1 MMKAKIIALDGKAAG
16 EIDLNPAVFGLT
28 PRKDILQRVVEWQRA
43 RKQAGT
49 HATKGRSDVSGTTK
63 KPWKQKGS
71 GKARTGSR
79 RGVQWVGGGIAFGP
93 VVRSHAY
100 DLTKKFRKLGLRH
113 ALSAKQAEGSL
124 IILDST
130 IAADAKAKT
139 LSAAIVQHGWQ
150 KPLIIDVTVDANFA
164 LASRNLKHVDVL
176 PQVGINVY
184 DILRHKELV
193 LTKAAVATLEAR
205 LA

>member
-1 MMKAKIIALDGKAAG
+1 MKAKIIALDGKAAG
-16 EIDLNPAVFGLT
+16 EMDLNPAIFGLT

-43 RKQAGT
+43 KRQAGT
-49 HATKGRSDVSGTTK
+49 HLVKGRGEVSGTTK
-63 KPWKQKGS
+63 KPHKQKGS
-71 GKARTGSR
+71 GRARAGSR
-79 RGVQWVGGGIAFGP
+79 RGAQWVGGGTVFGP

-113 ALSAKQAEGSL
+113 ALSAKQSAGEL
-124 IILDST
+124 VILDGA
-130 IAADAKAKT
+130 IAKDAKTKFVADSIAK
-139 LSAAIVQHGWQ
+139 HGWV
-150 KPLIIDVTVDANFA
+150 KPLIIDVSVDEAFGRA
-164 LASRNLKHVDVL
+164 ARNIKHVDVL

-193 LTKAAVATLEAR
+193 LTKAAVETLEAR

>member
-1 MMKAKIIALDGKAAG
+1 MKAKVIAFDGKAAG
-16 EIDLNPAVFGLT
+16 EIQLNPAVFGLT

-43 RKQAGT
+43 KKQAGT
-49 HATKGRSDVSGTTK
+49 HLVKSRSDVSGTTK

-71 GKARTGSR
+71 GRARAGSR
-79 RGVQWVGGGIAFGP
+79 RSTQFVGGGTIFGP

-100 DLTKKFRKLGLRH
+100 DLTKKFRQLGLRH
-113 ALSAKQAEGSL
+113 ALSAKQAAGEL
-124 IILDST
+124 IILDGVAT
-130 IAADAKAKT
+130 KETKTKAIA
-139 LSAAIVQHGWQ
+139 LAIGKHGWQ
-150 KPLIIDVTVDANFA
+150 KPLIVDVSVEESFVRAA
-164 LASRNLKHVDVL
+164 RNIKYVDVL

-193 LTKAAVATLEAR
+193 LTKAAVETLEAR

>member
-1 MMKAKIIALDGKAAG
+1 MKAKVIAIDGKAAG
-16 EIDLNPAVFGLT
+16 EIDLNPEIFGLT

-43 RKQAGT
+43 KKQAGT
-49 HATKGRSDVSGTTK
+49 HLVKSRSDVSGTTK

-71 GKARTGSR
+71 GRARTGSR
-79 RGVQWVGGGIAFGP
+79 RGTQWVGGGTIFGP

-113 ALSAKQAEGSL
+113 ALSAKQAAGEL
-124 IILDST
+124 VILDGVAAKEAKTKS
-130 IAADAKAKT
+130 IAA
-139 LSAAIVQHGWQ
+139 AIGKHGWQ
-150 KPLIIDVTVDANFA
+150 KPLIVDVNVEESFVRAA
-164 LASRNLKHVDVL
+164 RNIKHVDVL

-193 LTKAAVATLEAR
+193 LTKAAVETLEAR

>member
-1 MMKAKIIALDGKAAG
+1 MKAKVIALDGKAAG
-16 EIDLNPAVFGLT
+16 EIDLNPAIFGLT

-43 RKQAGT
+43 KKQAGT
-49 HATKGRSDVSGTTK
+49 HLVKGRSEVSGTTK

-71 GKARTGSR
+71 GRARTGSR
-79 RGVQWVGGGIAFGP
+79 RSTQFVGGGTIFGP

-113 ALSAKQAEGSL
+113 ALSAKQTAGEL
-124 IILDST
+124 IILDG
-130 IAADAKAKT
+130 AASKDAKTK
-139 LSAAIVQHGWQ
+139 AIATAITKHGWQ
-150 KPLIIDVTVDANFA
+150 KPLIVDVTVDESFLRAA
-164 LASRNLKHVDVL
+164 RNIKHVDVL
-176 PQVGINVY
+176 PQIGINVY

-193 LTKAAVATLEAR
+193 LTKAAVETLEAR